1 MEQVGKFKL
10 YSMEEVLDKHFGP
23 IGTTRR
29 DEHERRVADAVHAYH
44 IGEAIKKARLQ
55 QNLTQEELGE
65 RIGVKKAQISRLERG
80 YSITIPT
87 MSRVFQALGVATA
100 SIDLGG
106 NLGKVP
112 LW

>member
-1 MEQVGKFKL
+1 MKQVGRFKM
-10 YSMEEVLDKHFGP
+10 YSLDEVLDEHFGKV
-23 IGTTRR
+23 GTPRR
-29 DEHERRVADAVHAYH
+29 DEFERSVAASVHAYH

-65 RIGVKKAQISRLERG
+65 RIGVKRAQISRLEKG
-80 YSITIPT
+80 YSISIPT

-100 SIDLGG
+100 TVDLGAI
-106 NLGKVP
+106 GKVA